1 MTDTSPR
8 TLRNFVDGEYREATS
23 ETRSDIVNPATGEV
37 VATAPVSGQ
46 ADVDAAYAA
55 ASRAFESWRDS
66 TPAERQR
73 MLL

>member
-8 TLRNFVDGEYREATS
+8 TLRNFVDGEYREASS

-37 VATAPVSGQ
+37 VATAPISGQ

-55 ASRAFESWRDS
+55 AV
-66 TPAERQR
+66 
-73 MLL
+73 